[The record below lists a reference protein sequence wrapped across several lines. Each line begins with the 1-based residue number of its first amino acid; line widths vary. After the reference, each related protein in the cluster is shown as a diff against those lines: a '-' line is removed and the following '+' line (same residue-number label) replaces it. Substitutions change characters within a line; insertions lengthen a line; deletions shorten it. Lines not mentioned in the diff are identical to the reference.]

1 VVEGT
6 PLLRVHLGKTWIQ
19 GSNPC
24 VSASE
29 SDRTPLAGRF
39 VFLPTF
45 LPTSLI
51 ERDEFGRLQK
61 DRQRHKHP
69 TSYTSLPYNQAMLTI
84 VETPTFSRLWPHY
97 WTEEER
103 GEFAAWLAE
112 NPESGDVVRKSG
124 GVRKVRWKRAGSGKS
139 GGVRVVY
146 FNRLASGEVWLLF
159 MYAKAELDSIAG
171 EVLREM
177 KDEIEKAID

>member
-1 VVEGT
+1 M
-6 PLLRVHLGKTWIQ
+6 I
-19 GSNPC
+19 
-24 VSASE
+24 
-29 SDRTPLAGRF
+29 
-39 VFLPTF
+39 
-45 LPTSLI
+45 
-51 ERDEFGRLQK
+51 
-61 DRQRHKHP
+61 
-69 TSYTSLPYNQAMLTI
+69 MLTI

-112 NPESGDVVRKSG
+112 YPESGDVVRKSG
-124 GVRKVRWKRAGSGKS
+124 GVRKVRWTRAGSGKS

-146 FNRLASGEVWLLF
+146 FNRLANGEVWLLF
-159 MYAKAELDSIAG
+159 MYAKAEPDSIAG

>member
-1 VVEGT
+1 M
-6 PLLRVHLGKTWIQ
+6 PSR
-19 GSNPC
+19 
-24 VSASE
+24 
-29 SDRTPLAGRF
+29 
-39 VFLPTF
+39 
-45 LPTSLI
+45 TSLSGDGDI
-51 ERDEFGRLQK
+51 ERWRTKSAAAQIFKKLYVFDVQ
-61 DRQRHKHP
+61 
-69 TSYTSLPYNQAMLTI
+69 SSMLTI

-112 NPESGDVVRKSG
+112 NPQSGDVVRKSG
-124 GVRKVRWKRAGSGKS
+124 GVRKLRWTRAGSGKS

-146 FNRLASGEVWLLF
+146 FNRLANGEVWLLF